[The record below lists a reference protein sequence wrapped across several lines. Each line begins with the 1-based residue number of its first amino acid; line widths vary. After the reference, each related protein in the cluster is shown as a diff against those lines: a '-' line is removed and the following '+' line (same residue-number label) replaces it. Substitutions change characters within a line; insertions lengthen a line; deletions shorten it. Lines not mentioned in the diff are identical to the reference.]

1 MSRKIKDLREQ
12 ITVENLKDILA
23 LYGVEPAHENE
34 EFLVLPTA
42 CHNVEG
48 GSHKLYYYKDNH
60 MFKCYTECDSVFD
73 IFTLIQKMQELRD
86 DPVSLPQ
93 AIKIAGMDADI
104 DMSDI
109 DVNARNDMDYIY
121 DLNHTVSNELYD
133 PEVLNES
140 AIMQAFVFSPQALK
154 IWEEEG
160 ISLPTMIKYK
170 IKYDPIVNAIIIPHY
185 NDESGL
191 IGVRGRYLNPDA
203 YAKYKPINF
212 NGKVLTH
219 KTSRVL
225 YGLNFNK
232 EAIKKHKIAIIFEGE
247 KSVMKMDTVYG
258 ENSVAVA
265 VSGKT
270 ITIDHI
276 KLLLKYGVEKIV
288 LAFDRD
294 YSDLDE
300 IVEKQQE
307 YRDIVSYVQN
317 FCNVSMIIDY
327 GFKLEYKDSPIDKGK
342 EVFEELMSKKINL

>member
-12 ITVENLKDILA
+12 ITAENIKDILA
-23 LYGVEPAHENE
+23 LYGVDPAHEND
-34 EFLVLPTA
+34 EFLVFPTV

-73 IFTLIQKMQELRD
+73 VFTLIQKMQELRD
-86 DPVSLPQ
+86 EPVSLPQ
-93 AIKIAGMDADI
+93 AMKIAGMDEDI
-104 DMSDI
+104 DMSDV
-109 DVNARNDMDYIY
+109 DTTARNDMDYLY
-121 DLNHTVSNELYD
+121 DLNHTVSNELYN
-133 PEVLNES
+133 PEILDES
-140 AIMQAFVFSPQALK
+140 KIMQAFTFSLDALRP
-154 IWEEEG
+154 WEEEG
-160 ISLPTMIKYK
+160 ISPQTLMKYK
-170 IKYDPIVNAIIIPHY
+170 IKYDPIGNVIIIPHY
-185 NDESGL
+185 NDEGGL

-203 YAKYKPINF
+203 YAKYKPIKH
-212 NGKVLTH
+212 NGKVLAH

-225 YGLNFNK
+225 YGLNINR
-232 EAIKKHKIAIIFEGE
+232 EAIQKHKIAVIFEGE

-258 ENSVAVA
+258 DNNIAVA

-300 IVEKQQE
+300 IVDKQQE
-307 YRDIVSYVQN
+307 YREIVAYVQN

-327 GFKLEYKDSPIDKGK
+327 SFKLDYKDSPIDKGK
-342 EVFEELMSKKINL
+342 EVFEDLMSKKINL

>member
-12 ITVENLKDILA
+12 ISSDNIKDIL
-23 LYGVEPAHENE
+23 LQYGVEVTHENE

-42 CHNVEG
+42 CHNTEG

-73 IFTLIQKMQELRD
+73 IFALIQKMQELRD
-86 DPVSLPQ
+86 EPVSLPQ
-93 AIKIAGMDADI
+93 ALKIAGMEGDI
-104 DMSDI
+104 DI
-109 DVNARNDMDYIY
+109 TDVDVSARNDMDYLY

-133 PEVLNES
+133 PELLNES
-140 AIMQAFVFSPQALK
+140 SIMQAFIVSRDALK
-154 IWEEEG
+154 LWEEEG
-160 ISLPTMIKYK
+160 ISSQTIIRYK
-170 IKYDPIVNAIIIPHY
+170 IKYDPIANAIIIPHY
-185 NDESGL
+185 NDTGGL

-203 YAKYKPINF
+203 YAKYKPIKH
-212 NGKVLTH
+212 NGKVLAH

-232 EAIKKHKIAIIFEGE
+232 EAIERHKIAIIFEGE
-247 KSVMKMDTVYG
+247 KSVMKMDTFYG
-258 ENSVAVA
+258 DNNVAVA

-294 YSDLDE
+294 YSDIDE
-300 IVEKQQE
+300 IVDKQQE

-327 GFKLEYKDSPIDKGK
+327 SFKLDYKDSPIDKGK
-342 EVFEELMSKKINL
+342 DVFEDLMSKKINL

>member
-12 ITVENLKDILA
+12 LTVENIKDILS
-23 LYGVEPAHENE
+23 LYGVDPAHEND
-34 EFLVLPTA
+34 EFLVFPTV
-42 CHNVEG
+42 CHNTES

-73 IFTLIQKMQELRD
+73 VFTLIQKMQELRD
-86 DPVSLPQ
+86 EPVSLPQ
-93 AIKIAGMDADI
+93 ALKIAGMEGDVDI
-104 DMSDI
+104 TDI
-109 DVNARNDMDYIY
+109 DVSARNDMDYLY

-133 PEVLNES
+133 PELLNES
-140 AIMQAFVFSPQALK
+140 SIMQAFIYSRDALK

-160 ISLPTMIKYK
+160 ISSQTIIRYK
-170 IKYDPIVNAIIIPHY
+170 IKYDPISNAIIIPHY
-185 NDESGL
+185 NDEGGL

-203 YAKYKPINF
+203 YAKYKPIKH
-212 NGKVLTH
+212 NGKVLAH

-232 EAIKKHKIAIIFEGE
+232 EAIKRHKLAIIFEGE
-247 KSVMKMDTVYG
+247 KSVMKMDTLYG
-258 ENSVAVA
+258 EHNVAVA

-276 KLLLKYGVEKIV
+276 KLLLKYGVEKII

-294 YSDLDE
+294 YSDIDE
-300 IVEKQQE
+300 IVDKQQE
-307 YRDIVSYVQN
+307 YRDIVAYVQN

-327 GFKLEYKDSPIDKGK
+327 GLKLDYKDSPIDKGK
-342 EVFEELMSKKINL
+342 EVFEDLMSKKINL

>member
-1 MSRKIKDLREQ
+1 MSRQIKDLREQ
-12 ITVENLKDILA
+12 ITVENIKDILT
-23 LYGVEPAHENE
+23 LYGVDAVHEND
-34 EFLVLPTA
+34 EFLVFPTV
-42 CHNVEG
+42 CHNTEG

-73 IFTLIQKMQELRD
+73 VFTLIQKMQDLRD
-86 DPVSLPQ
+86 EPVSLPQ
-93 AIKIAGMDADI
+93 AIKIAGMDAEI
-104 DMSDI
+104 DMTDI
-109 DVNARNDMDYIY
+109 DVNARNDMDYMY
-121 DLNHTVSNELYD
+121 DLNHTVSTELYD

-140 AIMQAFVFSPQALK
+140 AIMQAFTFSRDALK

-160 ISLPTMIKYK
+160 ISSQTLMKYK
-170 IKYDPIVNAIIIPHY
+170 IKYDPIDNAIIIPHY
-185 NDESGL
+185 NDENSL

-203 YAKYKPINF
+203 YAKYKPIKY
-212 NGKVLTH
+212 NGKVLAH

-225 YGLNFNK
+225 YGLNFNR
-232 EAIKKHKIAIIFEGE
+232 EAIRKHKIAIIFEGE

-258 ENSVAVA
+258 DHSVAVA

-300 IVEKQQE
+300 IVQKQQE
-307 YRDIVSYVQN
+307 YREIVSYVQN

-327 GFKLEYKDSPIDKGK
+327 SFKLDYKDSPIDKGK
-342 EVFEELMSKKINL
+342 EVFEELMAKKINL

>member
-12 ITVENLKDILA
+12 LSVENIKDILA
-23 LYGVEPAHENE
+23 LYGVDVAHENE
-34 EFLVLPTA
+34 EFLVLPTV

-73 IFTLIQKMQELRD
+73 VFTLIQKMQDLRD
-86 DPVSLPQ
+86 EPVSLPE
-93 AIKIAGMDADI
+93 AIKIAGMDSDI
-104 DMSDI
+104 DMT
-109 DVNARNDMDYIY
+109 DVDVQARNDMDYLY
-121 DLNHTVSNELYD
+121 DLNHTVSNELYN
-133 PEVLNES
+133 PEVLDES
-140 AIMQAFVFSPQALK
+140 RVMQAFIYSPDALRL
-154 IWEEEG
+154 WEQEG
-160 ISLPTMIKYK
+160 ISTQTLIKYK
-170 IKYDPIVNAIIIPHY
+170 IKYDPVANAIIIPHY
-185 NDESGL
+185 NDEGGL

-203 YAKYKPINF
+203 YAKYKPIVY
-212 NGKVLTH
+212 NGKTLSH
-219 KTSRVL
+219 KTSRVV

-232 EAIKKHKIAIIFEGE
+232 EAIQRHKIAIIFEGE

-258 ENSVAVA
+258 DNNVAVA

-276 KLLLKYGVEKIV
+276 KLLLKYGVEKII

-327 GFKLEYKDSPIDKGK
+327 SFKLNYKDSPIDKGK
-342 EVFEELMSKKINL
+342 DVFEELMAKKINL